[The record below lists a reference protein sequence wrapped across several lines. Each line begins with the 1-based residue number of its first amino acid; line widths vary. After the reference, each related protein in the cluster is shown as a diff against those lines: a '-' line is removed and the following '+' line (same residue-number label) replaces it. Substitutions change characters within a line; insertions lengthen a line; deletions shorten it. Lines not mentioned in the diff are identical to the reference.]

1 MKIAISFSII
11 AVAIC
16 LLGTSCDSA
25 EQDLHCADGKE
36 LHQAV
41 QAIKAGYDEYQKYAY
56 LQYETMDHHE
66 EVAPGITVTSFSNG
80 HQIVVNYTS
89 LPYTYQQTIIPPYN
103 WQLVK

>member
-1 MKIAISFSII
+1 M
-11 AVAIC
+11 
-16 LLGTSCDSA
+16 G